1 MGRPPDEDRTGKIE
15 LQCLKPHHRAMARY
29 AAAGK
34 RPQDIAQIFGLSVP
48 QVSIVMNSPLF
59 KAEMD
64 RVIEGLELSM
74 KDAATEL
81 QELTG
86 RATEVLA
93 EELYAGE
100 KGSKLRAR
108 VAFEVLYGTAM
119 LKRGGDVQIGDKNIN
134 IINYTP
140 EPGQDPKVVEAQL
153 SEVRKK
159 EKGNGDNQAIDGP
172 DTSEG

>member
-1 MGRPPDEDRTGKIE
+1 MGRPPDKDRTGKIE
-15 LQCLKPHHRAMARY
+15 IQCLKPHHRAMARY

-34 RPQDIAQIFGLSVP
+34 TPGDIAAIFGFSLP
-48 QVSIVMNSPLF
+48 QVSVVMNSPLF
-59 KAEMD
+59 KAEMM

-74 KDAATEL
+74 RDAATEL

-100 KGSKLRAR
+100 KGNKLRAR

-140 EPGQDPKVVEAQL
+140 EPGQNPVEVESRL
-153 SEVRKK
+153 K
-159 EKGNGDNQAIDGP
+159 ELREREGGNGSDD
-172 DTSEG
+172 SV